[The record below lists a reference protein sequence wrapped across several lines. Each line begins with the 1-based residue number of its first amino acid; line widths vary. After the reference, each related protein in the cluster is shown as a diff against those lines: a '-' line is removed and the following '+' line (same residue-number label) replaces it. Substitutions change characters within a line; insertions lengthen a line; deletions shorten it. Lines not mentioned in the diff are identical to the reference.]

1 MNKEVD
7 EFMDG
12 MVLELKGITKRFPG
26 VTALNGVEFQLKK
39 GEIHALMGENGA
51 GKSTLIKVITGVHI
65 PDEGQIFVN
74 GQEVFFRNTN
84 DSAQHKIAAVYQH
97 STAYPQL
104 TVTENIF
111 IGHMKRN
118 ALGLIDWKY
127 MHRQAAQLLQSLGS
141 NINPQSR
148 MSSLSVAEQQI
159 VEISKAV
166 SANAEIVI
174 MDEPT
179 AALSKRECEELY
191 RITEQLKVQG
201 KSILFI
207 SHRLEDMY
215 RLADRVTVF
224 RDAAYIGTWEIGE
237 VTNEILVHAMVGRE
251 IKDLYP
257 KLTPNIGPI
266 ALEVENLSRM
276 GYFRDVSFQVRR
288 GEIFGLTGLVG
299 AGRSEVCQ
307 AICGITGYDSGTVKL
322 SGETVRFSHP
332 SQAIRRK
339 LGYLPEDRQK
349 QGLFLSWEIYRNQS
363 ISALKKYSSL
373 LGIDRKA
380 EQRDGE
386 QMRRELAIKSRDIF
400 AKASALSGG
409 NQQKVVL
416 AKLLNVDLD
425 VLILDEP
432 TKGVDVGAKSQMY
445 EIMGELAHKGYAIV
459 LISSEMPEVLAM
471 SDRIGVMHEGTL
483 VKILDRDEAT
493 QEKLLA
499 YAMNSADVMLEEGT
513 AGERT

>member
-1 MNKEVD
+1 
-7 EFMDG
+7 MDNV
-12 MVLELKGITKRFPG
+12 VLELKNITKRFPG
-26 VTALNGVEFQLKK
+26 VTALNNVQFELRK

-51 GKSTLIKVITGVHI
+51 GKSTLIKVITGVHM
-65 PDEGQIFVN
+65 PDEGKIIVN
-74 GQEVFFRNTN
+74 GQEVFFRNTS
-84 DSAQHKIAAVYQH
+84 DSAAYRIAAVYQH

-104 TVTENIF
+104 SVTENIF
-111 IGHMKRN
+111 IGHMKCN
-118 ALGLIDWKY
+118 KLGLIDWNY
-127 MHRQAAQLLQSLGS
+127 MHQKAAELLRSLGS
-141 NINPQSR
+141 SINPKSK
-148 MSSLSVAEQQI
+148 MSNLSVAEQQI

-166 SANAEIVI
+166 SADAEIVI

-191 RITEQLKVQG
+191 RITEQLRDQG

-224 RDAAYIGTWEIGE
+224 RDASYIGTWNIGDI
-237 VTNEILVHAMVGRE
+237 TNEILVHAMVGRE

-257 KLTPNIGPI
+257 KLDPNIGEVV
-266 ALEVENLSRM
+266 LEVKNLTST
-276 GYFRDVSFQVRR
+276 GVFHDVSFEVRK

-307 AICGITGYDSGTVKL
+307 AICGVTGYQSGTVLLK
-322 SGETVRFSHP
+322 GKEVHFTHP
-332 SQAIRRK
+332 SQAMDQR

-349 QGLFLSWEIYRNQS
+349 QGLLLSWEIFRNETKATQ
-363 ISALKKYSSL
+363 KKYRHQ
-373 LGIDRKA
+373 LGIDVKS

-386 QMRRELAIKSRDIF
+386 TFRKTLGIKSRSGMD
-400 AKASALSGG
+400 KASSLSGG

-445 EIMGELAHKGYAIV
+445 EIMSELAQKGYAIV

-471 SDRIGVMHEGTL
+471 SDRIGVMHEGRL
-483 VKILDRDEAT
+483 VKVLNRNEAT

-499 YAMNSADVMLEEGT
+499 YAMNSADTMLKEETGSET
-513 AGERT
+513 

>member
-1 MNKEVD
+1 
-7 EFMDG
+7 MDNV
-12 MVLELKGITKRFPG
+12 VLELKGITKRFPG
-26 VTALNGVEFQLKK
+26 VTALNNVSFELRR

-65 PDEGQIFVN
+65 PDEGQIIVN
-74 GQEVFFRNTN
+74 GKEVFFRDTG
-84 DSAQHKIAAVYQH
+84 DSARHRIAAVYQH

-104 TVTENIF
+104 SVTENIF
-111 IGHMKRN
+111 IGHMKCTR
-118 ALGLIDWKY
+118 LGLIDWNY
-127 MHRQAAQLLQSLGS
+127 MHSQAEKLLNSLGS
-141 NINPQSR
+141 SIDPRSR

-166 SANAEIVI
+166 SANAEILI

-191 RITEQLKVQG
+191 RITEQLRDQG

-215 RLADRVTVF
+215 RLADRVTVY
-224 RDAAYIGTWEIGE
+224 RDASYIGTWPIRE

-257 KLTPNIGPI
+257 KLMPDIGEVI
-266 ALEVENLSRM
+266 LEVEKLTRM
-276 GYFRDVSFQVRR
+276 GYFRDISFQVRR

-307 AICGITGYDSGTVKL
+307 AICGVTGYDSGTVRLK
-322 SGETVRFSHP
+322 GKTVHFRHP
-332 SQAIRRK
+332 SQAIRRRV
-339 LGYLPEDRQK
+339 GYLPEDRQK
-349 QGLFLSWEIYRNQS
+349 QGLFLSWELFRNQT
-363 ISALKKYSSL
+363 ISSLSKYRSL
-373 LGIDRKA
+373 LGIDQKA
-380 EQRDGE
+380 EKRDGE
-386 QMRRELAIKSRDIF
+386 KMRTELSIKSRDIYSH
-400 AKASALSGG
+400 ADALSGG

-416 AKLLNVDLD
+416 AKLLNSEMD

-445 EIMGELAHKGYAIV
+445 EIMSDLARKGYAII
-459 LISSEMPEVLAM
+459 LISSEMPEILAM
-471 SDRIGVMHEGTL
+471 SDRIGIMHEGSL
-483 VKILDRDEAT
+483 VKILEREEAT

-499 YAMNSADVMLEEGT
+499 YAMNSADVILEEESN
-513 AGERT
+513 GEK

>member
-1 MNKEVD
+1 
-7 EFMDG
+7 MDNV
-12 MVLELKGITKRFPG
+12 VLKLENITKRFPG
-26 VTALNGVEFQLKK
+26 VTALNNVQFELRK

-51 GKSTLIKVITGVHI
+51 GKSTLIKVITGVHM
-65 PDEGQIFVN
+65 PEEGKIFVK
-74 GQEVFFRNTN
+74 GQEVFFRSTS
-84 DSAQHKIAAVYQH
+84 DSAACGIAAVYQH

-118 ALGLIDWKY
+118 KLGLIDWKG
-127 MHRQAAQLLQSLGS
+127 MHQQAAELLRSLGS
-141 NINPQSR
+141 NINPKSR

-166 SANAEIVI
+166 SADAEIVI

-191 RITEQLKVQG
+191 RITEQLRAQG

-224 RDAAYIGTWEIGE
+224 RDAAYIGTWDIQEI
-237 VTNEILVHAMVGRE
+237 TNEILVQAMVGRE

-257 KLTPNIGPI
+257 KLTPNIGEVV
-266 ALEVENLSRM
+266 LEVKHLTST
-276 GYFRDVSFQVRR
+276 GVFHDVSFDVRK

-307 AICGITGYDSGTVKL
+307 AICGVTGYQSGTVVLK
-322 SGETVRFSHP
+322 GKDVHFTHP
-332 SQAIRRK
+332 SQAMDAR

-349 QGLFLSWEIYRNQS
+349 QGLLLSWEIFRNETIAS
-363 ISALKKYSSL
+363 LKKYSHL
-373 LGIDRKA
+373 LGLDVKA

-386 QMRRELAIKSRDIF
+386 SFRKTLGIKSRSVMD
-400 AKASALSGG
+400 KADSLSGG

-445 EIMGELAHKGYAIV
+445 EIMSELAQKGYAIV

-471 SDRIGVMHEGTL
+471 SDRIGVMHEGKL
-483 VKILDRDEAT
+483 VKILNRDEAT

-499 YAMNSADVMLEEGT
+499 YAMNSADTMLKEETGR
-513 AGERT
+513 E

>member
-1 MNKEVD
+1 
-7 EFMDG
+7 MDSI
-12 MVLELKGITKRFPG
+12 VLELKNITKRFPG
-26 VTALNGVEFQLKK
+26 VTALNNVGFQLKK

-51 GKSTLIKVITGVHI
+51 GKSTLIKVITGVHM

-74 GQEVFFRNTN
+74 GQEVFFRSTS
-84 DSAQHKIAAVYQH
+84 DSAQYKIAAVYQH

-104 TVTENIF
+104 SVTENIF

-118 ALGLIDWKY
+118 KLGLIDWKY
-127 MHRQAAQLLQSLGS
+127 MNQQAAELLQSLGS
-141 NINPQSR
+141 NINPKSR

-191 RITEQLKVQG
+191 RITEQLRDQG

-224 RDAAYIGTWEIGE
+224 RDAAYIGTWDIQE

-257 KLTPNIGPI
+257 KLMPNIGTV
-266 ALEVENLSRM
+266 ALEVEGLSRV
-276 GYFRDVSFQVRR
+276 GYFQDVSFQVRR

-307 AICGITGYDSGTVKL
+307 AICGITGYDSGTVRL
-322 SGETVRFSHP
+322 NGQEVRFRHP
-332 SQAIRRK
+332 SQAIRQR

-349 QGLFLSWEIYRNQS
+349 QGLFLSWEIFRNQTV
-363 ISALKKYSSL
+363 SSL
-373 LGIDRKA
+373 AQYSTLFGIDKKA

-386 QMRRELAIKSRDIF
+386 RMRTELAIKSRDIF
-400 AKASALSGG
+400 AKADSLSGG

-445 EIMGELAHKGYAIV
+445 EIMGDLAHKGYAIV
-459 LISSEMPEVLAM
+459 LISSEMPEILAM
-471 SDRIGVMHEGTL
+471 SDRIGVMHEGSM
-483 VKILDRDEAT
+483 VKILNRDEAT

-499 YAMNSADVMLEEGT
+499 YAMNSADVILEEGT
-513 AGERT
+513 VGE